1 MRVSRSTLP
10 YYGFA
15 AYASVSLL
23 MINDPWQPIL
33 PPPLS
38 GKIQLSEL
46 VFAAGVLAWLAAGL
60 PGLVR
65 GVRAA
70 GVPAGVWLGAN
81 VIAATVAVRPGSAWR
96 EVAAFVYLG
105 LALVWGAALL
115 AAPAR
120 LEGFARW
127 WLGMASGIVLAGLV
141 GDLAATLMGH
151 GNYLVY
157 RGRHMYLFGDHVFRI
172 RSTLVPT
179 TKLLA
184 TLLILILPVVFTIR
198 RFGTP
203 GERRVCNWLLLL
215 MTVCQLLTFS
225 RQILEYGA
233 LLGLLAWLESPRRRR
248 AVAVAL
254 AAAYVVGFV
263 GVLALSTWRIT
274 GHEVTRTAD
283 LSRTLTDRHY
293 YSTIPAAGVQTVAA
307 RVEYVYDNYH
317 VLKRVGWLGFMKR
330 PLLGWGPDSWPSVLA
345 WAKDAGQAPAA
356 FRFESAQSEVFTI
369 AAEMGLVGLAAWG
382 AFWALC
388 IRGMAVP
395 ADGGFAATLA
405 RYHALAL
412 GGVLLTSVHL
422 DVMRFRFLWIALAVG
437 MAAATCAR
445 QEIA

>member
-10 YYGFA
+10 YCGFA
-15 AYASVSLL
+15 AYALVSLL
-23 MINDPWQPIL
+23 MINDPRHPIL

-38 GKIQLSEL
+38 GKVQLSEL
-46 VFAAGVLAWLAAGL
+46 MFAAGILAWLAAGL
-60 PGLVR
+60 PGLARVVR
-65 GVRAA
+65 TA
-70 GVPAGVWLGAN
+70 GMPAGVWLGAN

-105 LALVWGAALL
+105 VVLVWGAALL
-115 AAPAR
+115 VTPAR

-127 WLGMASGIVLAGLV
+127 WLAVVSGIALAGLV
-141 GDLAATLMGH
+141 GDLAATLTSH
-151 GNYLVY
+151 SNYLVY
-157 RGRHMYLFGDHVFRI
+157 PGRDMYLFGNHVYRI
-172 RSTLVPT
+172 RSTMVPT

-184 TLLILILPVVFTIR
+184 TLLILALPVVFVIR

-203 GERRVCNWLLLL
+203 GERQACNWLLVL

-233 LLGLLAWLESPRRRR
+233 LLGLLAWLESSRRRR

-263 GVLALSTWRIT
+263 VVLALSTWRIT
-274 GHEVTRTAD
+274 GHEVSRTAD
-283 LSRTLTDRHY
+283 LGRTLTDRHY
-293 YSTIPAAGVQTVAA
+293 YSTIPAAGVQTVAV

-317 VLKRVGWLGFMKR
+317 VLKRIGWLGFLKR

-345 WAKDAGQAPAA
+345 WAKDAGQAPAS
-356 FRFESAQSEVFTI
+356 FRFESAQSEMFTI
-369 AAEMGLVGLAAWG
+369 AAEMGLLGLAAWG

-388 IRGMAVP
+388 IRGMEVP
-395 ADGGFAATLA
+395 GGHGFAATLA

-412 GGVLLTSVHL
+412 GGVILTSIHL

-437 MAAATCAR
+437 MAAAICAR
-445 QEIA
+445 QEMA